1 MALIQEMEY
10 DAPIMRCLFTCTAE
24 RYLIPSLYTALKERY
39 EASLDKN
46 VISIEI
52 PTQFDMGNVF
62 IFSYGC
68 IVCWGLT
75 REQEAEIIKDLKP
88 YEVEP
93 EETPSEDVF
102 TYISG
107 DTSKIV
113 NGEIVLASRSYLN
126 ILALS
131 HGLAQSVKLDSFE
144 RRIAKTVAST
154 RQIPID
160 LAKFGKIGLSRKEI
174 RRKMGELFLERSSI
188 NLHTDVLDTPEFFWE
203 YPEVEPLYH
212 MIAHYLDLETRV
224 EVLNQRLGVI
234 HELFNM
240 LNNEMNH
247 QQASRLEMTIILLI
261 LIEVG
266 FLFMKD
272 VFGLL

>member
-1 MALIQEMEY
+1 
-10 DAPIMRCLFTCTAE
+10 MRCLFSCTAE
-24 RYLIPSLYTALKERY
+24 KYKVPALYSAIKGRY

-46 VISIEI
+46 VIHIEI
-52 PTQFDMGNVF
+52 PTQFDTGNVF
-62 IFSYGC
+62 VFAYGC

-75 REQEAEIIKDLKP
+75 RDQEADLMKELKP
-88 YEVEP
+88 FEIEP

-113 NGEIVLASRSYLN
+113 NGEIVLASPSYLN
-126 ILALS
+126 LIALS

-144 RRIAKTVAST
+144 RRIAKTVEST
-154 RQIPID
+154 KQIPID
-160 LAKFGKIGLSRKEI
+160 LAKYGKIDLSRKEI

-188 NLHTDVLDTPEFFWE
+188 NLHTDILDTPEFFWE
-203 YPEVEPLYH
+203 YPEVESLYN

-247 QQASRLEMTIILLI
+247 QQASRLEMTIIALI

-272 VFGLL
+272 VFGIL